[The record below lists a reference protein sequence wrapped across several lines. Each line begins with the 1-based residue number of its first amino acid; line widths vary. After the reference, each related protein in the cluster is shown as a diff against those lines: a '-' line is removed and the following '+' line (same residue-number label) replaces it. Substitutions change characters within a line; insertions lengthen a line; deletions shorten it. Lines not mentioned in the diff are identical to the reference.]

1 MPSLTLPAEPR
12 KRPRQARA
20 AATVD
25 AIVEAAA
32 RILETK
38 GLEALN
44 TNAVAEAAGVSIGS
58 LYQYFPAK
66 TAIVAELIRRKRGAL
81 LADLGG
87 VTAELALTDIHAF
100 VDSCIEVV
108 LRHHLPRPALVR
120 VLDYAEG
127 SLGLDAETAALKRD
141 IVAVVAQGLSRYGRA
156 DVVTAARDL
165 VGLTRG
171 MVDAAGLLG
180 PAEADSLKQRIGA
193 AAKGY
198 LDRRA

>member
-1 MPSLTLPAEPR
+1 MTPVTAPAEPR

-66 TAIVAELIRRKRGAL
+66 AAIVAELIRRKRRAL
-81 LADLGG
+81 LADLQAVADDPGLND
-87 VTAELALTDIHAF
+87 AYALIEA
-100 VDSCIEVV
+100 CIEVV

-127 SLGLDAETAALKRD
+127 GLGLDAETMALKRD
-141 IVAVVAQGLSRYGRA
+141 IVAAVAQGLSRHGVA
-156 DVVTAARDL
+156 DAVTAARDL

-171 MVDAAGLLG
+171 MVDAAGLLA
-180 PAEADSLKQRIGA
+180 PADAESLKQRIGA